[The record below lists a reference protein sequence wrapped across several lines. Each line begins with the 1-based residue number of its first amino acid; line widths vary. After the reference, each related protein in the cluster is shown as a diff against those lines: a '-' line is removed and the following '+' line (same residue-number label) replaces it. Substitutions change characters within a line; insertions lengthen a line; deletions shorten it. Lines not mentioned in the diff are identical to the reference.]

1 MCKITLSQRPIPFH
15 RTKHYLHHCMKK
27 LFLTLAA
34 LAVAP
39 AAFAQVE
46 IGLKVSPSIS
56 YLRTSSPS
64 STSFQSESSK
74 FSFGGGV
81 FLDYF
86 FGENYAFNTGLFLT
100 GKGGSFSYLE
110 NTGTTPSVPPT
121 PSPSSTTRVTQK
133 LAMQYLEIPLTL
145 KLFTNE
151 VAPATRVYFQVGGSV
166 GFPVSTRVNGD
177 KFYTDP
183 YNGNSQTD
191 AFAHVFPVDAG
202 LIGGLGLEY
211 QLGKSTK
218 VLTGLSYHHG
228 LVNLDHYFERTRGFS
243 DVTIKNSV
251 FALDLGLKF

>member
-1 MCKITLSQRPIPFH
+1 
-15 RTKHYLHHCMKK
+15 MKK
-27 LFLTLAA
+27 LLLTLAA

-46 IGLKVSPSIS
+46 IGLKVSPSITF
-56 YLRTSSPS
+56 LRTDSPS
-64 STSFQSESSK
+64 ATSFTSEKSK
-74 FSFGGGV
+74 FSFAGGV

-100 GKGGSFSYLE
+100 GKGGTFGYNDKQSASGG
-110 NTGTTPSVPPT
+110 GTTGV
-121 PSPSSTTRVTQK
+121 RVDQK
-133 LAMQYLEIPLTL
+133 LAIQYLELPVTL

-151 VAPATRVYFQVGGSV
+151 ITPATRLYFQVGGSV
-166 GFPVSTRVNGD
+166 AVPVSTRVNGE

-183 YNGNSQTD
+183 YNANTQTD
-191 AFAHVFPVDAG
+191 ASDHVFAVDAN
-202 LIGGLGLEY
+202 LIGGIGAEY

-228 LVNLDHYFERTRGFS
+228 LIDLDRYFQKNRGFS

-251 FALDLGLKF
+251 VALDLGLKF